1 MLFSSKIKRDWK
13 ECKKCNC
20 EKKEKKLGTRLIPI
34 IESNEFPFYHSRL
47 IPRLFIYFFISF
59 LFLLSP
65 FALPSPSIKRIYR
78 ERQIRIPTHPGL
90 STSLCIVN
98 TSCITCLSN
107 NNAIPKDASSSF
119 PQPHYKQ
126 TLRVFPTLCSQATNL
141 FSDTSLRLSLSSP
154 KKPSHGSCHTL
165 PNVLN
170 HEFMLNS
177 AYTTSPIIGELVSK
191 SRLLVSIRSM

>member
-1 MLFSSKIKRDWK
+1 MWIQFLNIISHQKSNVIFFQNK
-13 ECKKCNC
+13 ERLERMQKVQLWR
-20 EKKEKKLGTRLIPI
+20 KKEKKLGTRLIPI
-34 IESNEFPFYHSRL
+34 IESNISILSFAIL

-119 PQPHYKQ
+119 P
-126 TLRVFPTLCSQATNL
+126 
-141 FSDTSLRLSLSSP
+141 
-154 KKPSHGSCHTL
+154 
-165 PNVLN
+165 
-170 HEFMLNS
+170 
-177 AYTTSPIIGELVSK
+177 
-191 SRLLVSIRSM
+191 

>member
-1 MLFSSKIKRDWK
+1 MWIQFLNIISHQKSNVIFFQNK
-13 ECKKCNC
+13 ERLERMQKVQLW
-20 EKKEKKLGTRLIPI
+20 KKEKKLGTRLIPI
-34 IESNEFPFYHSRL
+34 IESNISILSFAIL

-119 PQPHYKQ
+119 P
-126 TLRVFPTLCSQATNL
+126 
-141 FSDTSLRLSLSSP
+141 
-154 KKPSHGSCHTL
+154 
-165 PNVLN
+165 
-170 HEFMLNS
+170 
-177 AYTTSPIIGELVSK
+177 
-191 SRLLVSIRSM
+191 